1 MTSVLIRTQTLTIY
15 VHTKEDTVIKS
26 HFCAQNAVKGL
37 SGCSRENDIWIQMSA
52 METTRKSISVFAC
65 NAHYANLTF

>member
-1 MTSVLIRTQTLTIY
+1 MTSALIQTQTLAIY
-15 VHTKEDTVIKS
+15 VHTKEDTVTKN

-52 METTRKSISVFAC
+52 IETTHRSKSVSAC
-65 NAHYANLTF
+65 NAHVTF